1 MRAIYLENIELSN
14 EIILTDEKFHHL
26 IKVLRLK
33 RDYEILVLDGIGNSR
48 VYKLNEINKK
58 SCVIASSSEAI
69 TGQRCSTPDVLIC
82 PPKKEY
88 AEAMIRSC
96 IEAGVNNI
104 YFAESEY
111 SQWSFENNKRIVY
124 LSGEAFFDVAKDK
137 AKPFSVIT
145 KGISTTA
152 LGTSFNVKAYA
163 DDPLV
168 KVLLMTGKVGVEY
181 LSAKS
186 NGLILNPGMGAEY
199 DSNKGDLMS
208 KDFDFE
214 KEMGWKQSRRLE
226 LQRKVSK
233 RIFRKCTVNDGA
245 CKRV

>member
-48 VYKLNEINKK
+48 VYKLNEVNKK
-58 SCVIASSSEAI
+58 SCVIASSSEAT

-111 SQWSFENNKRIVY
+111 SQWSFENNKRIEQIVSSSLEQSNNHFRPDFIILDDITAAPFKNY
-124 LSGEAFFDVAKDK
+124 DTVLLFTSNSRKTVSKNTLGSCLIIIGPEAGFSNKEEDFVEQLDNSVMLHLPLNIMK
-137 AKPFSVIT
+137 AV
-145 KGISTTA
+145 TA
-152 LGTSFNVKAYA
+152 LPVAIGYCLGT
-163 DDPLV
+163 
-168 KVLLMTGKVGVEY
+168 E
-181 LSAKS
+181 S
-186 NGLILNPGMGAEY
+186 N
-199 DSNKGDLMS
+199 S
-208 KDFDFE
+208 
-214 KEMGWKQSRRLE
+214 
-226 LQRKVSK
+226 
-233 RIFRKCTVNDGA
+233 
-245 CKRV
+245 